1 MYQRARPVRRPQESA
16 SSRSISAGIIS
27 LLISALISARWHVLL
42 AGGGPL
48 GRTCAASA
56 QRDTVTRYRTPCVRD
71 AGTGRR
77 HRSRETGGLY
87 GTRPRVQI
95 IKKSAHP
102 PDPQRPGSI
111 GRQRARR
118 GPRVLGARFVVVEL
132 PDIAVPRLRHGLAP
146 HGAHAQSAELH
157 RRFVADHHH
166 TFRPFTVPR
175 SRSCWS
181 FCAPKMENQVGV
193 GVVCESEMRPPHT
206 LPLTLESKLA

>member
-1 MYQRARPVRRPQESA
+1 MSCWRGEPLPARA
-16 SSRSISAGIIS
+16 
-27 LLISALISARWHVLL
+27 HV
-42 AGGGPL
+42 
-48 GRTCAASA
+48 CAASA

-71 AGTGRR
+71 AGAGRR
-77 HRSRETGGLY
+77 RRSRETGGLY
-87 GTRPRVQI
+87 GTRPRIQI
-95 IKKSAHP
+95 IKKARIPRIPKGSPGVRIGP
-102 PDPQRPGSI
+102 PT
-111 GRQRARR
+111 R
-118 GPRVLGARFVVVEL
+118 GPRVLGAHFVVVEL

-181 FCAPKMENQVGV
+181 FCPPKMENQVGV
-193 GVVCESEMRPPHT
+193 GVVCESEMSNETSPHSPLS

>member
-1 MYQRARPVRRPQESA
+1 MSCWR
-16 SSRSISAGIIS
+16 
-27 LLISALISARWHVLL
+27 
-42 AGGGPL
+42 GGPL

-71 AGTGRR
+71 AGAGRR
-77 HRSRETGGLY
+77 RRSRETGGLY
-87 GTRPRVQI
+87 GTRPRIQI
-95 IKKSAHP
+95 IKKARIPRIPKGSPGVRIGP
-102 PDPQRPGSI
+102 PT
-111 GRQRARR
+111 R
-118 GPRVLGARFVVVEL
+118 GPRVLGAHFVVVEL

-166 TFRPFTVPR
+166 TLDHSPSPGRGRVAVGAY
-175 SRSCWS
+175 